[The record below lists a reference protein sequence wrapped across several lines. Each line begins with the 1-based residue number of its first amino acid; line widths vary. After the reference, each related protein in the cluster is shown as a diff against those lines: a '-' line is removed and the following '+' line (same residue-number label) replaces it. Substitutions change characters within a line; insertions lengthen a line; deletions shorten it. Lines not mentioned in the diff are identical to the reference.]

1 MHLCKTTYNHYT
13 HKYAHADNQT
23 YIQKRRG
30 KRISEKKRK
39 GTDTL
44 LNMFFDSDVGCKC
57 MCVFVNI
64 KHMCVCVFMCCVIMF
79 RCVCSYV
86 CAIICFCQCM
96 CLGVRV
102 IVCD

>member
-1 MHLCKTTYNHYT
+1 MRVSVCNQWMRIVYFKLYLCKTTYNHYT
-13 HKYAHADNQT
+13 HEYTHADNQT

-44 LNMFFDSDVGCKC
+44 LNMFFDSGVGCKC

-64 KHMCVCVFMCCVIMF
+64 KHMF
-79 RCVCSYV
+79 
-86 CAIICFCQCM
+86 
-96 CLGVRV
+96 
-102 IVCD
+102 VCDCV